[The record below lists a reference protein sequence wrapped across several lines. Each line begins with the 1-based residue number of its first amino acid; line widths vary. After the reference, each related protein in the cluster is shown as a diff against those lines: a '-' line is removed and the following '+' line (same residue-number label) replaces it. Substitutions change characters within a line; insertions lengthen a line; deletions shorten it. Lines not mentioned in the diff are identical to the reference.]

1 MAVAKWRQWRTWNVE
16 HAIINDE
23 MQRQAPQIATQY
35 QDLDLNT
42 RTGLAIKGLNAESKL
57 LYNLS
62 HYEAKQRNAYHKAE
76 EKLKRNEKEARR
88 INEPDLESA

>member
-1 MAVAKWRQWRTWNVE
+1 
-16 HAIINDE
+16 
-23 MQRQAPQIATQY
+23 MQRLGLQIAKQY
-35 QDLDLNT
+35 QGLDLNT
-42 RTGLAIKGLNAESKL
+42 RTGLAIRGLNAESRL
-57 LYNLS
+57 LYYLS